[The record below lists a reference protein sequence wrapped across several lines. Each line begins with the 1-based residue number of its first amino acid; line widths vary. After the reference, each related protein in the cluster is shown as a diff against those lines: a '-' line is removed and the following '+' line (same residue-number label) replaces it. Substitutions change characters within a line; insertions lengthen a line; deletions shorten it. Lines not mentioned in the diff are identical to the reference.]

1 MEKMENTMTSG
12 KTMRVKKEEG
22 RGDIV
27 LFRAY
32 KMFRG
37 EVLYDS
43 VSNSL
48 SIFFDVDESLD
59 FDSYGGQC
67 KDGKGMMHAVTKETC
82 YFNTFLQY
90 KKCDGTPKPENLPK
104 ANKFC
109 SGVDGSLIN
118 DCVRDCMITGV
129 DFSGP
134 YRREVKH
141 ENDELVDFSN

>member
-1 MEKMENTMTSG
+1 MTSG
-12 KTMRVKKEEG
+12 KTIRVKKEEG

-37 EVLYDS
+37 EVTYDS

-48 SIFFDVDESLD
+48 SIYFDVHESLD
-59 FDSYGGQC
+59 YYSYSGQC
-67 KDGKGMMHAVTKETC
+67 KDGRGMMHSVTKTSC
-82 YFNTFLQY
+82 FFSSFLEY
-90 KKCDGTPKPENLPK
+90 KKKCDGTPKPENLPK

-109 SGVDGSLIN
+109 SGVDDSLMN
-118 DCVRDCMITGV
+118 NCVRDCMITGV

-141 ENDELVDFSN
+141 ENDALTEFSN